1 MRRLHLFLTVLSLAL
16 LSALMFADEK
26 PWIEVKSPH
35 FRLITNGEQS
45 DGRHVLQHFELMRAV
60 FAAQP
65 GFKLDASA
73 PLLIIAARDE
83 RAMKKLL
90 PGYVAHS
97 MPLPGGLYKHGW
109 EREYALVR
117 LDVIKIDPETYH
129 SVYHEYVHSLLHINF
144 QWLPDWLDEGLAEFY
159 GSTGFTGDKIDVG
172 APPADFKIRI
182 LKGMTLIPFN
192 DFLAS
197 RMYTRNL
204 SQTFE
209 SYVQAWALTH
219 FLTLSPAMDS
229 GQRLGKFLQ
238 LLDQGTPQKKA
249 FQSAIGPFDDVQKEY
264 ERYIHKLTFPIREG
278 PAPPKL
284 DEKDFRTRILEPGE
298 TEAELATWFIRWH
311 EWEPMQQYTA
321 TALQKG
327 PKLSLAHE
335 ANGFLLFNEGH
346 DQDALREFSTA
357 VGLDNKNYVALFA
370 KVMVSQSS
378 PSSNDPQTAYDQLNQ
393 VVDLK
398 PDFAPAYIELA
409 KINLSKGDHRI
420 ALAISRK
427 AEQIE
432 PFRSGYRVLS
442 AKILLRMNRPKDA
455 AAEAA
460 YVAERWGGPDREE
473 AMEVWNSIPA
483 GDRHLQ
489 EPSEVEGAK
498 VDTTWQNVEGT
509 VKDVGCNGMDFA
521 VTLDVKGH
529 AQTFKTKGF
538 PVGFSDTLW
547 VGRDHFT
554 PCFHVQGLRAVL
566 KYKPPKDNSY
576 EGDLVGAGFRDG
588 LPVQPVNAGV
598 QANSGQ

>member
-1 MRRLHLFLTVLSLAL
+1 LSAFSLFLLSTP
-16 LSALMFADEK
+16 MRADEK

-35 FRLITNGEQS
+35 FRLITNGERS
-45 DGRHVLQHFELMRAV
+45 DGLHVLQRFELMRAV

-65 GFKLDASA
+65 GFKLDAPA

-83 RAMKKLL
+83 RTMKRLL

-97 MPLPGGLYKHGW
+97 IPLPGGLYEHGW
-109 EREYALVR
+109 EREYAVVR

-159 GSTGFTGDKIDVG
+159 GCTGFIGDKIQVG
-172 APPADFKIRI
+172 ALPADFRIRM
-182 LKGMTLIPFN
+182 LKSMILIPFN

-197 RMYTRNL
+197 RMYTRNP

-209 SYVQAWALTH
+209 SYIQAWALTH
-219 FLTLSPAMDS
+219 FLMLSPTMDS

-238 LLDQGTPQKKA
+238 LLGQGTPQKKA
-249 FQSAIGPFDDVQKEY
+249 FQEAIGPFDDVQKQY
-264 ERYIHKLTFPIREG
+264 ETYVHKLTFPIREG
-278 PAPPKL
+278 PAPAKL
-284 DEKDFRTRILEPGE
+284 GESDFRTRTLEPGE
-298 TEAELATWFIRWH
+298 TEAELATWFIRSH
-311 EWEPMQQYTA
+311 EWEPMRQDTA
-321 TALQKG
+321 VSLQKG

-335 ANGFLLFNEGH
+335 ASGFLLYNEGH
-346 DQDALREFSTA
+346 DQDALREFSTS
-357 VGLDNKNYVALFA
+357 VELDNRNYVALFA
-370 KVMVSQSS
+370 KIMVS
-378 PSSNDPQTAYDQLNQ
+378 PSNDPQILYGQLNQ
-393 VVDLK
+393 VIDLK

-409 KINLSKGDHRI
+409 RINFSKGDLRL
-420 ALAISRK
+420 ALALSRK

-432 PFRSGYRVLS
+432 PFRAGYRVLI
-442 AKILLRMNRPKDA
+442 AKILLAMHRPAEA

-460 YVAERWGGPDREE
+460 YVADRWGGPDREE

-483 GDRHLQ
+483 ADRHVQ
-489 EPSEVEGAK
+489 KPTEPESAKEGAM
-498 VDTTWQNVEGT
+498 WQNVEGT
-509 VKDVGCNGMDFA
+509 VKEVRCDGLDFA
-521 VTLDVKGH
+521 ITLEVKGQG
-529 AQTFKTKGF
+529 QTFKTKGF

-547 VGRDHFT
+547 VGSDHFT

-566 KYKPPKDNSY
+566 KYRPPKDNTY
-576 EGDLVGAGFRDG
+576 AGDLVGAGFRDG